1 MTGAGTWLRKIFDRR
16 NTAAAEPEGRVD
28 EHVRNGSSI
37 AVGDALVWEVHDAV
51 GDAPATIT
59 LTLREHIEQAPSVH
73 LTGFVLDSA
82 FNDALPERWRATETY
97 RGSLDDGSEIDVIAP
112 LVAAPVTNLVPGK
125 PHTLAIPVPLER
137 IVALQ
142 FGSLTN
148 KAWVERDGEHV
159 WLIDHDRSPR
169 LGDWV
174 AQMGTDPL
182 VRRVALRTDGPLR
195 VEPVE
200 EVLLSELYRRG
211 GQ

>member
-1 MTGAGTWLRKIFDRR
+1 MGTWLRKIFDRR
-16 NTAAAEPEGRVD
+16 DAAAEQSAALVD
-28 EHVRNGSSI
+28 EHIRNGSSI
-37 AVGDALVWEVHDAV
+37 AVGESLAWEVHDAEE
-51 GDAPATIT
+51 DAPATIT
-59 LTLREHIEQAPSVH
+59 LTLREQIERAPSVH
-73 LTGFVLDSA
+73 LKGFVLDSA
-82 FNDALPERWRATETY
+82 FHHALPERWRATETY

-112 LVAAPVTNLVPGK
+112 LVVAPVTNLVPGK

-159 WLIDHDRSPR
+159 WLVDHDRSPR
-169 LGDWV
+169 LGDWL

-195 VEPVE
+195 LEPVE
-200 EVLLSELYRRG
+200 EVLLSELHRRG